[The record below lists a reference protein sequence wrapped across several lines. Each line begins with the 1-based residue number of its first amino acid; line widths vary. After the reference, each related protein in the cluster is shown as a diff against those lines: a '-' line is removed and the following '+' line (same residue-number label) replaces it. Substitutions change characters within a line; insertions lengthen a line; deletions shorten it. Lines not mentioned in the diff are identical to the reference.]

1 VCDTMRRIAVSAM
14 PAPQKGRFFRQFGAE
29 PTMPQRPPSPPLS
42 PLSGGA
48 DLFAWAEQLSAQS
61 EPSVRSRSSAS
72 GRSTSP
78 TRRSA
83 KPTRSARS
91 ALAHVRLSPAERAE
105 MEEAAAAFHVSLS
118 DLIRAGALNLARQ
131 DAALLPQEARA
142 VARAAGALAESGR
155 ALAQM
160 SALLHAGAPAPL
172 EALIAIVE
180 SLRVRVDALTLA
192 DQALLAVH
200 RGRAAKAR
208 RLLRRRDDGQVDADR
223 SDGAA

>member
-1 VCDTMRRIAVSAM
+1 
-14 PAPQKGRFFRQFGAE
+14 
-29 PTMPQRPPSPPLS
+29 MPQRPSSPPLS
-42 PLSGGA
+42 LPHAPLSGGP
-48 DLFAWAEQLSAQS
+48 DLFAWAEQVSVQV
-61 EPSVRSRSSAS
+61 EPPGLTSSSAS
-72 GRSTSP
+72 GRSHRP
-78 TRRSA
+78 ARRSA
-83 KPTRSARS
+83 KPAQSARS

-105 MEEAAAAFHVSLS
+105 IEAAAAAFHVSMS

-142 VARAAGALAESGR
+142 VARAAGSLAESGR

-160 SALLHAGAPAPL
+160 SAVLYAGAPAPL

-200 RGRAAKAR
+200 RGRAAQAR
-208 RLLRRRDDGQVDADR
+208 RLLRQRDDGQVDADR